1 MINKSII
8 FIVGVSFLLAGCG
21 GTRKMI
27 TQKDQMITER
37 GQEIAQMQKDNEQLI
52 TEKNSEIVR
61 LQKSIDQ
68 LKSESSGQLKQ
79 KDRLADDLRKQIAG
93 LKQKEQVLIQEKDNM
108 TIITL
113 PNAILFT
120 SGSIK
125 LTSEGQ
131 QIIDEIWTV
140 LMKYPDRDIML
151 QGHTDNV
158 PIAQKFQG
166 KYKSN
171 WELSSSRAHSVLH
184 YVISKEGAHPE
195 RLAAVGYGEFKP
207 VADNATEEG
216 KAKNRRVV
224 ITVSGVTK

>member
-27 TQKDQMITER
+27 TQKDQV
-37 GQEIAQMQKDNEQLI
+37 IAEQ
-52 TEKNSEIVR
+52 
-61 LQKSIDQ
+61 DQ
-68 LKSESSGQLKQ
+68 LA
-79 KDRLADDLRKQIAG
+79 KDLWNQISDM
-93 LKQKEQVLIQEKDNM
+93 KQKEQILIQEKGDM
-108 TIITL
+108 TTITL

-120 SGSIK
+120 SGSIR

-131 QIIDEIWTV
+131 QIIDEIWKV
-140 LMKYPDRDIML
+140 LMRYPDRDIMI
-151 QGHTDNV
+151 QGYTDNV

-195 RLAAVGYGEFKP
+195 RLAAVGYGEFRP
-207 VADNATEEG
+207 VADNANEEG

-224 ITVSGVTK
+224 IAVSGKKRNN